1 MPSWCT
7 NWWCDQWRTGV
18 NFILAIPAH
27 FCILV
32 NTGQGIGTE
41 PCLLDTMF
49 PLDHSNFDSG
59 AESSRFTIPYTIRIS
74 MHLHTHCSSRWI
86 EICIVII
93 FYEILV
99 WFDWRRDF
107 VCSHTLQVHTHFR
120 LGYIEENVWSLK
132 KELLHPIRFCGTC
145 FELYVLLVVD
155 ITFHNWLTDKCF
167 RYLVFIYWCVSN
179 YTPHRDVSVVKLSL

>member
-7 NWWCDQWRTGV
+7 NWWCDQWKTGV

-27 FCILV
+27 FSILV

-74 MHLHTHCSSRWI
+74 MHLHTCCSSRWI

-99 WFDWRRDF
+99 WSSWFCLFPHTSSPHTFQAWLYWGKMCEVWKRNCCTPSDSVGLVLSCAFFSW
-107 VCSHTLQVHTHFR
+107 CISHF
-120 LGYIEENVWSLK
+120 
-132 KELLHPIRFCGTC
+132 
-145 FELYVLLVVD
+145 
-155 ITFHNWLTDKCF
+155 ITG
-167 RYLVFIYWCVSN
+167 
-179 YTPHRDVSVVKLSL
+179 